1 MNVTKITVHVG
12 RRQETK
18 SEIQLNMLSKSTTIS
33 SKKLSLDWLAM
44 TAVLAALLSPP
55 AMRTAAAAEPQK
67 AVITFSGLWNGI
79 NPYTNFAV
87 LHRPLP
93 SSYQPLMKAEPFTKP
108 VDGGNFGI
116 QIGWDNAKC
125 SNHGLNQNVK
135 DHTRDAVPTNDPS
148 IREFGGGIMFA
159 EGPCTMTFSRP
170 IEIPSLFWTFYEP
183 AIRPVPKNGTIAV
196 FRNVADITPL
206 KSVEVPY
213 HDAQGYVWRQLTA
226 FAGLKISKI
235 VFDPR
240 DQNTGL
246 NIDDITV
253 LVNEHN

>member
-1 MNVTKITVHVG
+1 MP
-12 RRQETK
+12 
-18 SEIQLNMLSKSTTIS
+18 
-33 SKKLSLDWLAM
+33 
-44 TAVLAALLSPP
+44 AVLAALLSPP
-55 AMRTAAAAEPQK
+55 AMRTVAAAEPQK

-93 SSYQPLMKAEPFTKP
+93 SSYQPLMEAEPFTKP

-116 QIGWDNAKC
+116 RIGWDNAKC

-159 EGPCTMTFSRP
+159 EGPCTMTFSQP

-183 AIRPVPKNGTIAV
+183 ATRPVLKNGTIAV
-196 FRNVADITPL
+196 FRNVADTTPL

-213 HDAQGYVWRQLTA
+213 HDARGYVWRQLTA

-240 DQNTGL
+240 DQDTGL

-253 LVNEHN
+253 MVNDHH

>member
-1 MNVTKITVHVG
+1 M
-12 RRQETK
+12 
-18 SEIQLNMLSKSTTIS
+18 LNKCAARHR
-33 SKKLSLDWLAM
+33 KKLSLEWLAVPI
-44 TAVLAALLSPP
+44 VLATLLSPP
-55 AMRTAAAAEPQK
+55 VIRSAAAAEPK
-67 AVITFSGLWNGI
+67 TAVITFSGLWNGL

-116 QIGWDNAKC
+116 QIEWDNAHC
-125 SNHGLNQNVK
+125 SNHGLNKNVK
-135 DHTRDAVPTNDPS
+135 DHTGDAVTSNDSS
-148 IREFGGGIMFA
+148 IRELGGGIMFA

-183 AIRPVPKNGTIAV
+183 ATRPVLKNGTIAV
-196 FRNVADITPL
+196 FRNVDDTTPL

-213 HDAQGYVWRQLTA
+213 HDTQGYVWRHLTI

-240 DQNTGL
+240 DQDTGL

-253 LVNEHN
+253 VMNDNN